1 MQYETKRAKHIEKLK
16 NVDQKG
22 KRMVVFLE
30 FLRAKGA
37 TIVRNISLEYVLT
50 DRHIILEY

>member
-1 MQYETKRAKHIEKLK
+1 MKLK
-16 NVDQKG
+16 GQNILKNFDQKG
-22 KRMVVFLE
+22 KRINVFLE